1 MAKRLSPLPP
11 PPRSPSPEFPEE
23 KDDYIRGETT
33 DELIPIKKVTDVIF
47 IDGSLY
53 FNVEW
58 ENKDEKNGYQ
68 PARNFGENFLE
79 HFHINQ
85 FRENNEDLFKREYKK
100 YLKEKEEFHDNS
112 DDSDFDFDVATKV
125 KKDPKEVAKAAKKK
139 AEQKKARAEKK
150 KDEREKK
157 KAKAEKKK
165 RKADKKKTDE
175 KRMKIPILPK
185 GKKWNNLARGKRVP
199 LSPPAED

>member
-1 MAKRLSPLPP
+1 MAERSATPP

-33 DELIPIKKVTDVIF
+33 DELIPIKKVTGVMF

-53 FNVEW
+53 FYVEW
-58 ENKDEKNGYQ
+58 ENEDEGNGWQ

-79 HFHINQ
+79 HFHIME
-85 FRENNEDLFKREYKK
+85 FRENNKNLFKREYKK

-112 DDSDFDFDVATKV
+112 EDSDFDFDIATKV

-139 AEQKKARAEKK
+139 AEKKKAKAEKK
-150 KDEREKK
+150 KAEAEKK

-165 RKADKKKTDE
+165 KKKSDDRKKNE
-175 KRMKIPILPK
+175 KRMKMPILPK
-185 GKKWNNLARGKRVP
+185 GKKWNNLARRVVR
-199 LSPPAED
+199 EDS